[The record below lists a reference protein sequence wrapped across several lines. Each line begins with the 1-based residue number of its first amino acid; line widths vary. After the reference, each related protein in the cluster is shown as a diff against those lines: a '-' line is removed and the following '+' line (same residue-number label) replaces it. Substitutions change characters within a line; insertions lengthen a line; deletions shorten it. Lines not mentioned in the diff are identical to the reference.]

1 MTGNGW
7 QCPPKTILAAV
18 DFEGASS
25 RAVTLAGFIAAAS
38 GGSLRVVHAERFEP
52 PPYFTLEQIVRLE
65 DERHQASQAVAAELS
80 RFVAAATEWP
90 AEVAVVDGAPV
101 DAVLGASDGVDL
113 IVVGTH
119 GRRGPSRWWLGSV
132 AERIVRGAPVP
143 VLVTRADTVLEADVF
158 ARVTLVGDG
167 EPGPEARGCAEQMAR
182 HGGGTVETLSSLA
195 HCPPETLGRASLV
208 VVDGRARHSAW
219 GLPDIVADALGHCT
233 RPVLFLPSESIWRT
247 SR

>member
-1 MTGNGW
+1 MAGHGW
-7 QCPPKTILAAV
+7 QCPPKAVLAAV

-38 GGSLRVVHAERFEP
+38 GATLEVVHAERFEP

-65 DERHQASQAVAAELS
+65 EERRQASQAVAVELA
-80 RFVAAATEWP
+80 RFVAAATDWP
-90 AEVAVVDGAPV
+90 AAVTVVDGSPV
-101 DAVLGASDGVDL
+101 DAVLAASDRADL

-132 AERIVRGAPVP
+132 AERIVRGAHAP

-158 ARVTLVGDG
+158 SRVMLAGDG
-167 EPGPEARGCAEQMAR
+167 EPGPQARACAEQMAAS
-182 HGGGTVETLSSLA
+182 GGGTVEVVSSLA
-195 HCPPETLGRASLV
+195 QCPPEAMAGASLV

-219 GLPDIVADALGHCT
+219 GLPDVVAEALSHCP
-233 RPVLFLPSESIWRT
+233 RPVLFLPSDSLWRT